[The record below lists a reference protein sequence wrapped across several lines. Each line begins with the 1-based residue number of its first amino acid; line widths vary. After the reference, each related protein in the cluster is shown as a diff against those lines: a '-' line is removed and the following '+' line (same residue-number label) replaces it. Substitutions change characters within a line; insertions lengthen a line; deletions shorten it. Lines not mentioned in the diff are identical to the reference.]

1 MAAFADRPFLASE
14 EGTATYTALH
24 EQIEACTDELQQAGV
39 RPGDVVA
46 LVGDYSLHGIAA
58 LLALFRIKAIVA
70 PIALSS
76 VDEIDLRLEAAHAD
90 WRLDAGKPLER
101 VPIQSAQAPH
111 PYVEQLTAEKH
122 AGLILFSSGSTGR
135 PKAMIHDADRLV
147 NAYEKKRT
155 RQHRILIFLL
165 FDHIGGFNT
174 LLNAL
179 STGALIVVPHSRDA
193 TVVARA
199 IAEHK
204 VNLLPTSP
212 TFLNMLLMSG
222 APADYDLS
230 SLRFVTYG
238 TEPMPESLLNRI
250 KRALP
255 KVALLQTFGTS
266 ETGISQTVS
275 RSSDSTLIKFE
286 DPNAEYKIADG
297 ELWIRSKNQVLGYLN
312 HSMERFTCDG
322 WFRTGDLVE
331 EADNGF
337 IRIIGRREDL
347 INVGGEKVTP
357 SEVESHLLEIPEIID
372 CMVYGEDNAITGQ
385 IVAAK
390 VVLGNNEDPKQV
402 KRRIKKHCR
411 AKLAAYKVPA
421 RITFCDKTAFN
432 ARFKKMRP
440 QSGPNSGGSNDK
452 AS

>member
-1 MAAFADRPFLASE
+1 MSEWLIQRVAAFADRPFLASE
-14 EGTATYTALH
+14 EDAVTYTALH
-24 EQIEACTDELQQAGV
+24 ERIEAYTDELQQAGV
-39 RPGDVVA
+39 RRGDVVA

-70 PIALSS
+70 PVAPSS
-76 VDEIDLRLEAAHAD
+76 VGEIDLRLEAVRVD

-179 STGALIVVPHSRDA
+179 STGALIVVPRSRDA

-230 SLRFVTYG
+230 SLRFITYG

-250 KRALP
+250 KQALP

-286 DPNAEYKIADG
+286 DPNAEYKIVDG

-312 HSMERFTCDG
+312 HSMERFTPDG

-357 SEVESHLLEIPEIID
+357 SEVESHLLEISEIVD
-372 CMVYGEDNAITGQ
+372 CMVYGENNAITGQ

-390 VVLGNNEDPKQV
+390 VVLGKNEDPKQI
-402 KRRIKKHCR
+402 KRQIKKHCR
-411 AKLAAYKVPA
+411 GKLAAYKVPA

-440 QSGPNSGGSNDK
+440 QSDPLE
-452 AS
+452 